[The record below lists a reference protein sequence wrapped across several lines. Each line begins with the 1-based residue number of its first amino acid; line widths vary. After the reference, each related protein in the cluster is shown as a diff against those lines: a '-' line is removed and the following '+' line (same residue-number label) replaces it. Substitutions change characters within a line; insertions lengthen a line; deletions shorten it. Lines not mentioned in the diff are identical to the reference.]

1 MTMGPAKKSQDTY
14 NINDLIGKKGHDS
27 DISSS
32 DASWSNLVWS
42 DTPDAAPQTG
52 AISLEQAQTIFEPV
66 VQAVQNSEAAAPMRE
81 RVMGWVDVLIQ
92 EATKGSSVDPEIID
106 NSVGNLYFFCED
118 IFQAVYDVFALP
130 DSALEPAFR
139 LTAEK
144 YKSPS

>member
-42 DTPDAAPQTG
+42 DTPESAPQMG
-52 AISLEQAQTIFEPV
+52 AISLEQAQMIFDPAV
-66 VQAVQNSEAAAPMRE
+66 KAVQDSETAAPMRE
-81 RVMGWVDVLIQ
+81 RVMGWVDALIV
-92 EATKGSSVDPEIID
+92 EATKGSSADPEVID
-106 NSVGNLYFFCED
+106 NNVGNLYFFCED
-118 IFQAVYDVFALP
+118 IFQAVYDVFAMP

-144 YKSPS
+144 YKPAS